1 MANMKKLWLALIIV
15 ALAACSYGP
24 PKRIYPPKASVQELV
39 AGANGQ
45 WTLKIRVEN
54 FSTVPMTFSAVD
66 AKLTVAGQDA
76 GRVAA
81 QTALTVGPESAD
93 VFTTTMTPATTGK
106 IVVANAL
113 AARKTVRYV
122 LTGKITSRE
131 PQRDFDFTFESALS
145 PVPGLDGMLR

>member
-1 MANMKKLWLALIIV
+1 MKRSWLAIMFI
-15 ALAACSYGP
+15 ALSACGSAP
-24 PKRIYPPKASVQELV
+24 PKRIYPPKASVQELL

-54 FSTVPMTFSAVD
+54 FSTVPMTFSGVD

-76 GRVAA
+76 GRIVA
-81 QTALTVGPESAD
+81 QTSLTVGPESAD
-93 VFTTTMTPATTGK
+93 VFAATMVPAAPGK
-106 IVVANAL
+106 IAVANAL
-113 AARKTVRYV
+113 ALKRTVRYQ

-131 PQRDFDFTFESALS
+131 PKGRDFDFSFESALS